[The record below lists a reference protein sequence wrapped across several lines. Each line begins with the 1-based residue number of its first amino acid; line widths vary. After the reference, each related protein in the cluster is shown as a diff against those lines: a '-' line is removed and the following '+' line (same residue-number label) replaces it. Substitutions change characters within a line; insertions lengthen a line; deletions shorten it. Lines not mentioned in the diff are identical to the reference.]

1 MGERGQETK
10 REGRERKREE
20 KAAKREE
27 STGAE
32 GEDST
37 KGIRERERE
46 SEIMTKI

>member
-32 GEDST
+32 GAEGEDST

-46 SEIMTKI
+46 